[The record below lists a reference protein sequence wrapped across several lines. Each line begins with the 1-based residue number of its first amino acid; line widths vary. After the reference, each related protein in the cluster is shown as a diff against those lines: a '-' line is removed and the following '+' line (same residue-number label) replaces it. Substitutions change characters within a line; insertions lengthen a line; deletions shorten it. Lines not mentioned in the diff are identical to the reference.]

1 MVELK
6 TESKLEKV
14 FARLRQHAGIQSPP
28 GARWQ
33 PRLHDLRHS
42 FALHRLIA
50 WYREGADVQS
60 RLPLLSTYLGHVN
73 LSGTQ
78 TYLTMTHEL
87 LAEASKRFERYTA
100 IDVKEQS
107 HV

>member
-1 MVELK
+1 MQ
-6 TESKLEKV
+6 
-14 FARLRQHAGIQSPP
+14 A
-28 GARWQ
+28 
-33 PRLHDLRHS
+33 
-42 FALHRLIA
+42 
-50 WYREGADVQS
+50 

-100 IDVKEQS
+100 IDVKEQRN
-107 HV
+107 V